1 VKFYKISSL
10 QPAADYLAR
19 TISSHLGKGEKVL
32 WLVTGGSSIEV
43 AVQTSRQLTSQEL
56 SNLYVTLTDERY
68 VPLDDPESNWKQLL
82 DAGFSLPGAQL
93 LPVLKNEEM
102 QATTKRYAD
111 LLQKVLSEANFKIAM
126 FGIGPDGHI
135 AALFPDSPEIEESN
149 TFATSLNNSPK
160 PPPLRMTITAPAIK
174 KLDEAVIIATGAEK
188 KQALEKLEQDLT
200 PNEQPAQLLKTLP
213 KLTVYNDQIGEE
225 I

>member
-10 QPAADYLAR
+10 QPIADYLTT

-43 AVQTSRQLTSQEL
+43 AVQTSRQLTGQEL

-82 DAGFSLPGAQL
+82 DAGFSLPGARL

-126 FGIGPDGHI
+126 FGMGPDGHI
-135 AALFPDSPEIEESN
+135 AALFPNFPQINEAGSY
-149 TFATSLNNSPK
+149 ATSLSNSPK
-160 PPPLRMTITAPAIK
+160 PPQLRMTITVPAIK

-188 KQALEKLEQDLT
+188 KPALEKLEQDLT
-200 PNEQPAQLLKTLP
+200 PKEQPAQLLKTLP